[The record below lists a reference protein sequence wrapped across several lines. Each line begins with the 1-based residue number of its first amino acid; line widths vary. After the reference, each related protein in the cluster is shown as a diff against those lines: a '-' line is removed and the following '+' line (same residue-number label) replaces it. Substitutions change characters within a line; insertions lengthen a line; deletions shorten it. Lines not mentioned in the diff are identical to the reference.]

1 MPCCQ
6 AKYTIKIANIST
18 VTQASQLT
26 VKMSLEKKLQEIQQF
41 IFGTKYS
48 DLLLCVCKGGNYL
61 CAIYEVTFSKT
72 FLAIDLFTFK
82 NRVTRLEM
90 KIPFFFGPLH
100 TTASSRLFNKKP
112 MDMTASR

>member
-1 MPCCQ
+1 MICCF
-6 AKYTIKIANIST
+6 AYARVATT
-18 VTQASQLT
+18 YV
-26 VKMSLEKKLQEIQQF
+26 QF
-41 IFGTKYS
+41 
-48 DLLLCVCKGGNYL
+48 LL
-61 CAIYEVTFSKT
+61 CAICNVTFSKT